1 MTSTFLLPFCIGAC
15 GAVGGNMMTD
25 AFGVVALVALTPL
38 IAIQIMG
45 LQYKFKLNKQMK
57 ITKPDNMIP
66 EDSDAIVEF
75 TEE

>member
-1 MTSTFLLPFCIGAC
+1 
-15 GAVGGNMMTD
+15 MTD